1 MQSATLTR
9 PRPVAAPPPA
19 AQERRRADAW
29 AWAGFAVLCI
39 AAAVGFL
46 VYPTYPNYDSYYS
59 MLWGRELLD
68 GQLPVFETY
77 RAPTPHPLATAVGAL
92 LSPLGHPGE
101 RLWILLCVVSFV
113 ALVVGVYRLAR
124 EAFTP
129 LVGLTAALLV
139 CSRFDFPFYAARGYI
154 DIAYMAFVVWA
165 AVVEARS
172 PRRGTRVFVLL
183 AIAGLLRPE
192 AWLIAGLYW
201 LWVCWPLRRGLRRNL
216 GRIARYAVLAAL
228 GPVVWAL
235 TDFLVTGD
243 PLYSLTY
250 TSGFAE
256 ELGRAKG
263 AEGVLPAIWAFL
275 VKLAKFPV
283 VLGGLAGL
291 AAAAVLVPRRIVMPL
306 VLLVIG
312 IGTFALVGIAG
323 FSVIDRYLLV
333 TSMMVMV
340 FCAVALAGWTMLER
354 GTRLRR
360 VWAGLAAL
368 LVLYGVVFT
377 ATRVNLDR
385 LDSELAFRGDAH
397 VALHAVLNDPAV
409 RAGMRCGPINV
420 PNHKLIPDVRW
431 ITGLP
436 DRRVLARSETLYDGG
451 DRRRR
456 AAAERTERRI
466 AAGGVSILPH
476 QRAALFR
483 QALVEKTDDPATVLP
498 LPGYE
503 RRAVSSYYAA
513 YVRCP

>member
-9 PRPVAAPPPA
+9 PRPVAAPSAP
-19 AQERRRADAW
+19 ADASRTSDRW
-29 AWAGFAVLCI
+29 AWAGLVLLCLG
-39 AAAVGFL
+39 ALAGFL

-77 RAPTPHPLATAVGAL
+77 RAPTPHPAATAVGAL
-92 LSPLGHPGE
+92 IAPLGHGAE
-101 RLWILLCVVSFV
+101 RVWIALCVLSFV
-113 ALVVGVYRLAR
+113 ALVAGVYRLGR

-129 LVGLTAALLV
+129 LVGLVAAALV
-139 CSRFDFPFYAARGYI
+139 VSRFDFPFYAARGYI

-165 AVVEARS
+165 AVVEARG
-172 PRRGTRVFVLL
+172 PRQRPVAVLVLL
-183 AIAGLLRPE
+183 GIAGLLRPE
-192 AWLIAGLYW
+192 AWLMAGLYW
-201 LWVCWPLRRGLRRNL
+201 LWVAWPARRDLRRVAL
-216 GRIARYAVLAAL
+216 YAALAAI
-228 GPVVWAL
+228 GPFTWAF

-263 AEGVLPAIWAFL
+263 AEGVPAAIWTFL
-275 VKLAKFPV
+275 VKLDKFPV
-283 VLGGLAGL
+283 LLGGIAGLGL
-291 AAAAVLVPRRIVMPL
+291 AALLVPRRMVMPL
-306 VLLVIG
+306 VLLVVG
-312 IGTFALVGIAG
+312 IGTFALVGIGG

-354 GTRLRR
+354 GSRLRR
-360 VWAGLAAL
+360 AWAVAAL
-368 LVLYGVVFT
+368 LLVAYGAVFT
-377 ATRVNLDR
+377 ATRVNLSR
-385 LDSELAFRGDAH
+385 LDNELAFRGDAH
-397 VALHAVLNDPAV
+397 AALHDVLADPAV
-409 RAGMRCGPINV
+409 QRGLACGPVNV

-431 ITGLP
+431 IEDLP
-436 DRRVLARSETLYDGG
+436 DRQVLARSEALYDGP
-451 DRRRR
+451 DAARRR
-456 AAAERTERRI
+456 AAREVGRRI
-466 AAGGVSILPH
+466 AAGGVSIIPH

-483 QALVEKTDDPATVLP
+483 QALVEESDDPVTVLP

-503 RRAVSSYYAA
+503 RRAVSTYYAA

>member
-19 AQERRRADAW
+19 APEGRRTDAW
-29 AWAGFAVLCI
+29 AWAGLVVLCI
-39 AAAVGFL
+39 AATVGYL

-77 RAPTPHPLATAVGAL
+77 RAPTPHPLATAIGAL
-92 LSPLGHPGE
+92 ISPLGHGAE
-101 RLWILLCVVSFV
+101 RVWIALCVISFV
-113 ALVVGVYRLAR
+113 ALVVAVYRLAR

-129 LVGLTAALLV
+129 LVGLVAALLV

-154 DIAYMAFVVWA
+154 DIGYMAVVVWA
-165 AVVEARS
+165 AVVEQRS

-183 AIAGLLRPE
+183 AVAGLLRPE
-192 AWLIAGLYW
+192 AWLMAALYW
-201 LWVCWPLRRGLRRNL
+201 CWVAWPARRDL
-216 GRIARYAVLAAL
+216 GRVALYAVLASL

-235 TDFLVTGD
+235 TDFLVTGN

-263 AEGVLPAIWAFL
+263 AEGVPAAIWAFL
-275 VKLAKFPV
+275 IKLDKFPV
-283 VLGGLAGL
+283 LLGGIAGL
-291 AAAAVLVPRRIVMPL
+291 GAAAVLVPRRMAMPL
-306 VLLVIG
+306 VLLVVG
-312 IGTFALVGIAG
+312 IGTFALVGVGG

-340 FCAVALAGWTMLER
+340 FCAVALAGWTLLRE
-354 GTRLRR
+354 GTLLRR
-360 VWAGLAAL
+360 AWAVGAL
-368 LVLYGVVFT
+368 LLVVYGAAFT

-385 LDSELAFRGDAH
+385 LDRELEFRGDAH
-397 VALHAVLNDPAV
+397 AALHDVLADPAV
-409 RAGMRCGPINV
+409 RAGLRCGPVNV
-420 PNHKLIPDVRW
+420 PNHKLIPDIRW
-431 ITGLP
+431 MSDLP
-436 DRRVLARSETLYDGG
+436 DGQVLARSETLYDGA
-451 DRRRR
+451 DPARRRS
-456 AAAERTERRI
+456 AARTGRRI
-466 AAGGVSILPH
+466 AAGGVSIIPH

-483 QALVEKTDDPATVLP
+483 QALVEETDDPATVLP

>member
-9 PRPVAAPPPA
+9 PRPVAAPPSA
-19 AQERRRADAW
+19 AQEPRRTDRW
-29 AWAGFAVLCI
+29 AWAGFVLLCI
-39 AAAVGFL
+39 FATVGFL

-77 RAPTPHPLATAVGAL
+77 RAPTPHPLATAIGAL
-92 LSPLGHPGE
+92 ISPLGHGAE
-101 RLWILLCVVSFV
+101 RLWIALCVISFV
-113 ALVVGVYRLAR
+113 ALVVGVFRLAR

-129 LVGLTAALLV
+129 LVGIIAALLV

-165 AVVEARS
+165 AVVEQRS

-192 AWLIAGLYW
+192 AWLMAALYW
-201 LWVCWPLRRGLRRNL
+201 FWVAWPARRDLPRVAL
-216 GRIARYAVLAAL
+216 YAVLASL
-228 GPVVWAL
+228 GPVIWAL

-263 AEGVLPAIWAFL
+263 AEGVPAAIWAFQ
-275 VKLAKFPV
+275 VKLDKFPV
-283 VLGGLAGL
+283 LIGGIAGL
-291 AAAAVLVPRRIVMPL
+291 GVAAVLVPRRIVMPL
-306 VLLVIG
+306 VLLVVG
-312 IGTFALVGIAG
+312 IGTFALVGAGG

-333 TSMMVMV
+333 TSMMVMI
-340 FCAVALAGWTMLER
+340 FCAVALGGWTMLRE
-354 GTRLRR
+354 GTVLRR
-360 VWAGLAAL
+360 AWAVGAAL
-368 LVLYGVVFT
+368 LVLYGTVFT

-385 LDSELAFRGDAH
+385 LDNELVFRGDAH
-397 VALHAVLNDPAV
+397 ASLHDVLGDPAV
-409 RAGMRCGPINV
+409 RAGLRCGPVNV
-420 PNHKLIPDVRW
+420 PNHKLIPDIRW
-431 ITGLP
+431 ISDLP
-436 DRRVLARSETLYDGG
+436 DRDVLARSETAYDGP
-451 DRRRR
+451 DRKRRL
-456 AAAERTERRI
+456 AAERTGRRI
-466 AAGGVSILPH
+466 AAGGVSIIPH

-503 RRAVSSYYAA
+503 RRAVSTYYAA